1 MRFEVQNVVAM
12 PQILE
17 PGVLYVSREFETAHH
32 LCACGCGHK
41 VRTPLSP
48 VEWQVFETPQG
59 VTMHPSIGSWQ
70 FPCKSHYL
78 ILEGEVVWAG
88 RWSDSQIAAGRARDQ
103 RKLHTY
109 LERRNA
115 KRPSWWQKLLQWVG
129 IGS

>member
-59 VTMHPSIGSWQ
+59 GTMHPSIGSWQ